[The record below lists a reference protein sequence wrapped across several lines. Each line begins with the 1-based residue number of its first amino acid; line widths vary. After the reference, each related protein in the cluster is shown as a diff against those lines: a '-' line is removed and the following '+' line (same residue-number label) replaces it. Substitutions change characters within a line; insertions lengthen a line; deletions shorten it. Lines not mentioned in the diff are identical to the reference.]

1 VWCSLQHTRDVVHKA
16 VVDYLGFPPR
26 PDIDPRDIEQE
37 VYLTILQIPVET
49 LNELRGGSD
58 RFLQY
63 LASIVARGYFD
74 REFRSKFINCH
85 GRSFISLTHE
95 VEGQLKRMRNE
106 WEAGRREDD
115 SIY

>member
-1 VWCSLQHTRDVVHKA
+1 MSHNQKQRQQQRRPARKPPQPPSGTLTLRPEELTIRPEARDLRWVWCSLQHTRDVVHKA

-63 LASIVARGYFD
+63 LASIV
-74 REFRSKFINCH
+74 
-85 GRSFISLTHE
+85 
-95 VEGQLKRMRNE
+95 
-106 WEAGRREDD
+106 
-115 SIY
+115 